1 MNEALS
7 ELVKKARR
15 DRKNLLAVDLLSIIE
30 KEFHNV
36 QDENNFLMLGN
47 TILHLS
53 ILVELKS
60 ELLLYL
66 FSLQRD
72 KRKKEMSEDTE
83 IMEIF
88 SLIQKSVSKG
98 ETFKKPRYV
107 EVIKNDNVP
116 VSRLLKIIQEIL
128 EKEKYLEEKKIK
140 GNEISI
146 KEMIET
152 LKIKIKSEKKIVFQ
166 KLFENKKSRLEII
179 LMFLALLI
187 LAKSKFVRIVQ
198 QDVFAPIYVEYRD
211 EKRRIPVSN

>member
-7 ELVKKARR
+7 ELVKKAKKDRR
-15 DRKNLLAVDLLSIIE
+15 NLLAVDLLSIIE
-30 KEFHNV
+30 KELHNV

-72 KRKKEMSEDTE
+72 KRKKEMSKDAE

-88 SLIQKSVSKG
+88 SLIQKSVSKE
-98 ETFKKPRYV
+98 ETFKKPKYV

-140 GNEISI
+140 RNEISI